1 MASSPVAD
9 QALARWNSKITS
21 TQLRAGLLDT
31 IAIGIMAFLAR
42 VPFFGVAMHVDE
54 GGYAYTAYWWAHGQ
68 RLYEQL
74 WFDRPQGIFIVYRL
88 IFALIGYGTLH
99 IRIAAALAGVFAAW
113 FVYLI
118 ARRLFDRQ
126 IAILAGLIF
135 AVVSACPQ
143 IEGFTGNAETFMI
156 VPAIIALYLFIRGKE
171 SDNWIWFVLAGLA
184 GSVAVLIKPSELSTL
199 LLLAA
204 LSYTWMQRNRIRTL
218 ALIATGFAAGIIPSI
233 IHGYIIGGSNYFF
246 CVVGYRLM
254 KDSLATRGVSFH
266 AEHLY
271 RGLQD
276 VVPGIGLLIGIAA
289 WVIIQQYR
297 AKNTQAIWVPLLWI
311 ATSIAG
317 IAMGGN
323 WYRHYFLQ
331 IVGPLAVV
339 CAYGLVTV
347 FRQIPAMKRPAFVFS
362 SAVVFAAAIAI
373 SFSVLLIRDQRALSL
388 ALFHFDQYRY
398 DAEIVDYLKLHSNP
412 EDKMFVMYMDPEII
426 YLSGKQS
433 AFPHLFE
440 KEFDRI
446 PDVDGK
452 LVKVLTDP
460 TTRPRFIVDL
470 RAYGD
475 HGEVHKDALRIIRE
489 NYVTEKR
496 FGIIF
501 LYRLKDQL
509 AMSSN

>member
-1 MASSPVAD
+1 MASASVVSSG
-9 QALARWNSKITS
+9 QVLTNSKS
-21 TQLRAGLLDT
+21 TTTQIRATLLDT
-31 IAIGIMAFLAR
+31 IAIGILAMLSR

-68 RLYEQL
+68 RLYDQL
-74 WFDRPQGIFIVYRL
+74 WFDRPQGIFVVYRL
-88 IFALIGYGTLH
+88 IFALIGYGTIH
-99 IRIAAALAGVFAAW
+99 IRIGAALAGVFAAW

-143 IEGFTGNAETFMI
+143 VEGFTGNAETFMI

-171 SDNWIWFVLAGLA
+171 SGNWFWFVLAGFA
-184 GSVAVLIKPSELSTL
+184 VSVAVLIKPSELSTL
-199 LLLAA
+199 LLLAV
-204 LSYTWMQRNRIRTL
+204 LTYTWMQRKRLQTL
-218 ALIATGFAAGIIPSI
+218 VFISIGFAAGIIPSI
-233 IHGYIIGGSNYFF
+233 IHGYFSGGSNYFF

-276 VVPGIGLLIGIAA
+276 IVPGIGLVAAIAA
-289 WVIIQQYR
+289 WVIVQHYR
-297 AKNTQAIWVPLLWI
+297 SKETRTIWVPMLWI
-311 ATSIAG
+311 ASSIAG

-339 CAYGLVTV
+339 AAFGIITAFRKLPTEKRSRYVFGCAVT
-347 FRQIPAMKRPAFVFS
+347 F
-362 SAVVFAAAIAI
+362 AVALFI
-373 SFSVLLIRDQRALSL
+373 SFNVLLIRNQGALSL
-388 ALFHFDQYRY
+388 ALFRFDQYQY
-398 DAEIVDYLKLHSNP
+398 DTQIVDYLKQHSNP
-412 EDKMFVMYMDPEII
+412 EDKLFVMYMDPEII

-446 PDVDGK
+446 PAVDKK
-452 LVKVLTDP
+452 LEKVLLDP
-460 TTRPRFIVDL
+460 ATRPRFIVDL
-470 RAYGD
+470 RAYTD
-475 HGEVHKDALRIIRE
+475 HGAVHKDALRIIRQ
-489 NYVTEKR
+489 NYVIEQR